1 MSINKHT
8 FFCRDLDC
16 EKEVEMSGKAC
27 EDHETDSTSECPGC
41 GMDLYVGAN
50 GYCSH
55 CWVERFGTEAHVCS
69 GEWDYERGI
78 RVCDDRDH
86 SSCPQYAA
94 ADGWCPECDTYPVVL
109 PNICERCQQ
118 KCKCDGGDKPCASC
132 IRYRTDKAEEEIW
145 CGVGEPECEC
155 DGSGRMCDFCAEEYK
170 EQCRGCGS
178 YEHLWTDN
186 TYCRECYV
194 KNYGDEFPKTVR
206 VSDELKTELLANLPA
221 EGDKWSFTAAPRHTS
236 LESMRAEIAEIEARL
251 KTNMTKHQKDD
262 WIWLLQNRRGDLAAA
277 EKEMWEGYD
286 EDDLRKLDLQL
297 RR

>member
-94 ADGWCPECDTYPVVL
+94 ADGWC
-109 PNICERCQQ
+109 
-118 KCKCDGGDKPCASC
+118 
-132 IRYRTDKAEEEIW
+132 
-145 CGVGEPECEC
+145 PECEC